1 MKETFDNYETHP
13 QYLKYVELL
22 RQYFEIKKDEE
33 QLQAKFNEITSL
45 HHRLVQSGII
55 TIGERK

>member
-1 MKETFDNYETHP
+1 MIETFENCETHP

-22 RQYFEIKKDEE
+22 RQYFEIKNDKE
-33 QLQAKFNEITSL
+33 QLQAKFNEIISL
-45 HHRLVQSGII
+45 HHKLVQSGII